1 MAASDYTGKEKTSLD
16 NIKKMVA
23 DATSLEEIRANM
35 GLGRSLGVLA
45 LENGGTGQNSESGV
59 YKEFVKDHFSA
70 NDAFLK
76 YMNGDSGTG
85 VADDGV
91 VSNSMIKYVFDNMG
105 IGESYATSGQTSASA
120 SLGNSDSRTFNNSF
134 TPKIVV
140 PRDGKYLIIA
150 SGSFSTAA
158 RDPGTVNIGINAGGS
173 NYLFLQMSDASSGAG
188 NGVYTVDLT
197 ANSEVKG
204 YVYFKNGIYGYTGYE
219 ATLSC
224 AVIRV

>member
-16 NIKKMVA
+16 NIKEMVA
-23 DATSLEEIRANM
+23 NATSLEEIRKNM
-35 GLGRSLGVLA
+35 GLGKSLGVLA
-45 LENGGTGQNSESGV
+45 IENGGTGQNSESGV
-59 YKEFVKDHFSA
+59 YKEFVKDHFST

-105 IGESYATSGQTSASA
+105 IGESYATSGQTSAYA
-120 SLGNSDSRTFNNSF
+120 SLGNSDSSEFKNSF
-134 TPKIVV
+134 DPKIVV

-150 SGSFSTAA
+150 SGSFSTGA
-158 RDPGTVNIGINAGGS
+158 REPGTVNLGINAGGS
-173 NYLFLQMSDASSGAG
+173 NYLFLQKSGAKSG
-188 NGVYTVDLT
+188 DGSSFFVVDLT

-204 YVYFKNGIYGYTGYE
+204 YVYFRNGIYGYTGYN

>member
-1 MAASDYTGKEKTSLD
+1 MAASDYNGKEKTSLN
-16 NIKKMVA
+16 NIKEMVA
-23 DATSLEEIRANM
+23 NATSLEEIRANM

-45 LENGGTGQNSESGV
+45 IENGGTGQSSESGV
-59 YKEFVKDHFSA
+59 YKEFVKDHFSE

-76 YMNGDSGTG
+76 YINGDSGAG

-105 IGESYATSGQTSASA
+105 IGESYFASGQTSASV
-120 SLGNSDSRTFNNSF
+120 SLGNSGSREFINSL

-140 PRDGKYLIIA
+140 PSKGKYLILA

-158 RDPGTVNIGINAGGS
+158 MDPGTVNLGINAGGS
-173 NYLFLQMSDASSGAG
+173 NHLFLQKSDAKGGDG
-188 NGVYTVDLT
+188 NGLFAVDLT

-204 YVYFKNGIYGYTGYE
+204 YIYFKNGLYGYIGYE

-224 AVIRV
+224 TVIRI

>member
-16 NIKKMVA
+16 NIKEMVA
-23 DATSLEEIRANM
+23 NATSLEEIRANM

-45 LENGGTGQNSESGV
+45 IENGGTGQNSESGV

-105 IGESYATSGQTSASA
+105 IGESYAVSGEASASA
-120 SLGNSDSRTFNNSF
+120 YLGGSDSQTFNNSF
-134 TPKIVV
+134 NPKIVV
-140 PRDGKYLIIA
+140 PRAGNYLIIV
-150 SGSFSTAA
+150 SGSFSTEA
-158 RDPGTVNIGINAGGS
+158 RDPGTVNLGINAGGKQH
-173 NYLFLQMSDASSGAG
+173 LFLQMSDASSGSG
-188 NGVYTVDLT
+188 NGVYTVELT
-197 ANSEVKG
+197 ANAEVKS
-204 YVYFKNGIYGYTGYE
+204 YVYFRNGIYGYTDYS
-219 ATLSC
+219 ANLSC

>member
-1 MAASDYTGKEKTSLD
+1 MAASDYTGREKTSLN
-16 NIKKMVA
+16 NIKEMIA
-23 DATSLEEIRANM
+23 NATSLEEIRGNL

-45 LENGGTGQNSESGV
+45 VENGGTGQNSEAGV
-59 YKEFVKDHFSA
+59 YQKFVKGHFSA
-70 NDAFLK
+70 NDAFLN

-105 IGESYATSGQTSASA
+105 IGESYAISGETSASA
-120 SLGNSDSRTFNNSF
+120 SLGNSDSQAFNNSF
-134 TPKIVV
+134 SPKIVV
-140 PRDGKYLIIA
+140 PRTGKYLIIA

-158 RDPGTVNIGINAGGS
+158 RDPGTVNLGINAGGS
-173 NYLFLQMSDASSGAG
+173 NHLFLSMSDASSGSG

-204 YVYFKNGIYGYTGYE
+204 YVYFRNGIYGYTGYS
-219 ATLSC
+219 ANLTC